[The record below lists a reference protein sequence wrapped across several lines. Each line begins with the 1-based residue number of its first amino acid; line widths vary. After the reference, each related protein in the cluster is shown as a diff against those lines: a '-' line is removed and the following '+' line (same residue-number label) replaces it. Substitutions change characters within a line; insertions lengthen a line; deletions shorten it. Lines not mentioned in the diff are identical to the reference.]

1 MFKVLVPAVAA
12 CALVAFAARTQSVE
26 STPDAPSMAWRLS
39 YEDSLAKLTY
49 GVANSDH
56 LAVMITCV
64 PGESTAV
71 VYGEAQPDSPRLVH
85 ASMGPAALDPLTGG
99 DAYETVI
106 PLQDASLTNLASNGA
121 IRLIGDTGPTVLQA
135 DRAERRLAADFLTYC
150 GSSRV

>member
-26 STPDAPSMAWRLS
+26 PAPETPSMAWRLS

-71 VYGEAQPDSPRLVH
+71 VYGEAQPDSPRLVR
-85 ASMGPAALDPLTGG
+85 ASMGPAELDPLTGG
-99 DAYETVI
+99 DAYETLI
-106 PLQDASLTNLASNGA
+106 PLHDASLTRLAASGS
-121 IRLIGDTGPTVLQA
+121 IRLVGDDGATVLRA
-135 DRAERRLAADFLTYC
+135 DRAEQRLASDFLAYC

>member
-1 MFKVLVPAVAA
+1 MFKVLAPAVAA
-12 CALVAFAARTQSVE
+12 CALVAFAARTQTVE
-26 STPDAPSMAWRLS
+26 SSPEAPAMAWRLS
-39 YEDSLAKLTY
+39 FEDSLAKLTY

-71 VYGEAQPDSPRLVH
+71 VYGEAQPDSPRLVN

-106 PLQDASLTNLASNGA
+106 PLQDASLTNLASGGS
-121 IRLIGDTGPTVLQA
+121 IRLIGDTGATVLRA

>member
-12 CALVAFAARTQSVE
+12 CALVAFAARTQTVE
-26 STPDAPSMAWRLS
+26 STPEAPAMAWRLS
-39 YEDSLAKLTY
+39 YENSLAKLTY

-71 VYGEAQPDSPRLVH
+71 VYGEAQPDSPRLVN

-106 PLQDASLTNLASNGA
+106 PLQDATLTNLASGGS
-121 IRLIGDTGPTVLQA
+121 IRLIGDTGATVLRA

>member
-26 STPDAPSMAWRLS
+26 PAPETPSMAWRLS

-56 LAVMITCV
+56 LAVMITCI

-71 VYGEAQPDSPRLVH
+71 VYGEAQPDSPRLVR
-85 ASMGPAALDPLTGG
+85 ASIGPAALDPLTGG
-99 DAYETVI
+99 DAYETLI
-106 PLQDASLTNLASNGA
+106 PLQDASLTGLASNGS
-121 IRLIGDTGPTVLQA
+121 IRLVGDAGPTVLRA
-135 DRAERRLAADFLTYC
+135 DRAERRLAADFLAYC
-150 GSSRV
+150 GSARV

>member
-12 CALVAFAARTQSVE
+12 CALVAFAARTQTVE
-26 STPDAPSMAWRLS
+26 TTPDAPTMAWRLS
-39 YEDSLAKLTY
+39 FEDSLAKLTY

-106 PLQDASLTNLASNGA
+106 PLQDASLTNLASGGS
-121 IRLIGDTGPTVLQA
+121 IRLIGDTGTTVLRA
-135 DRAERRLAADFLTYC
+135 DRAERRLAWRCLT
-150 GSSRV
+150 GIRRARV

>member
-12 CALVAFAARTQSVE
+12 CALVAFAARTQTVE
-26 STPDAPSMAWRLS
+26 SSPEAPAMAWRLS

-85 ASMGPAALDPLTGG
+85 ASMGPTTLDPLTGG

-106 PLQDASLTNLASNGA
+106 PLQDASLTNLASGGS
-121 IRLIGDTGPTVLQA
+121 IRLIGDTGATVLRA

>member
-26 STPDAPSMAWRLS
+26 PAPETPSMAWRLS

-56 LAVMITCV
+56 LAVMITCI

-71 VYGEAQPDSPRLVH
+71 VYGEAQPDSPRLVR

-99 DAYETVI
+99 DAYETLI
-106 PLQDASLTNLASNGA
+106 PLHDASLTGLAASGS
-121 IRLIGDTGPTVLQA
+121 IRLIGDDGATVLHA
-135 DRAERRLAADFLTYC
+135 DRAEQRLASDFLAYC